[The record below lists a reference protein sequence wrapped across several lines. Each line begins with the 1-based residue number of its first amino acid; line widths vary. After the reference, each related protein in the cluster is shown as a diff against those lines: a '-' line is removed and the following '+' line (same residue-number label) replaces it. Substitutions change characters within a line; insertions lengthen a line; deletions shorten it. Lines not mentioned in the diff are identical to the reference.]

1 MPPQNQISKNA
12 GSLKG
17 GNSWQNFVPK
27 QKFSLD
33 KQYAENQPLFNSP
46 LFMGPGTTDLS
57 SATYGTSYAKKP
69 KNLSF
74 WETMEKGVDYKK
86 IAKSI
91 GKEGKFVLPVGKM
104 TGFGPKSG
112 VLSGMWD
119 YSGESPSEDKASL
132 RYSWAIKS
140 PW

>member
-17 GNSWQNFVPK
+17 GNSWQNFAPK

-33 KQYAENQPLFNSP
+33 KQYTENQPLFNSP

-57 SATYGTSYAKKP
+57 SATYGTSYTKKQ

-74 WETMEKGVDYKK
+74 LETMSKGFDYKK

-91 GKEGKFVLPVGKM
+91 GKEGKFLLPVGKM
-104 TGFGPKSG
+104 IGVGPESG
-112 VLSGMWD
+112 VISGSWD
-119 YSGESPSEDKASL
+119 VSGKSPYKHKAKL
-132 RYSWAIKS
+132 KYSWAI
-140 PW
+140 

>member
-1 MPPQNQISKNA
+1 
-12 GSLKG
+12 
-17 GNSWQNFVPK
+17 
-27 QKFSLD
+27 
-33 KQYAENQPLFNSP
+33 
-46 LFMGPGTTDLS
+46 
-57 SATYGTSYAKKP
+57 
-69 KNLSF
+69 
-74 WETMEKGVDYKK
+74 MEKGVDYKK

-132 RYSWAIKS
+132 RYSWLIKS
-140 PW
+140 P

>member
-17 GNSWQNFVPK
+17 GNWKQNFVPK

-33 KQYAENQPLFNSP
+33 NQYAENQPLFNSP
-46 LFMGPGTTDLS
+46 LFMGPGTTDIS

-69 KNLSF
+69 KNLSSL
-74 WETMEKGVDYKK
+74 EILARGIDYKK
-86 IAKSI
+86 IITSI
-91 GKEGKFVLPVGKM
+91 GKEGKFVLPLGKM

-119 YSGESPSEDKASL
+119 YSGESPYEHKAKL
-132 RYSWAIKS
+132 DYRWAI
-140 PW
+140 